1 MSLHWRRHRFDISQG
16 QGESVNE
23 RPSPVR
29 CTRIVQLKNGTPVVI
44 RPIRHDDRERIIR
57 AFQEL
62 EPESVYTRFFS
73 PKKELS
79 EADLARM
86 EASDFVRALTL
97 VATIGQGDDETII
110 GGGAYIVVDRPGH
123 PLTAEVS
130 FTIEDDY
137 HGQGLATRLMAVL
150 TEIAREQ
157 GIQSFEAE
165 VLASNSA
172 MLGVFRR
179 SDLPMRRRLKGGVV
193 FVAMDISGSETS

>member
-1 MSLHWRRHRFDISQG
+1 MS
-16 QGESVNE
+16 E

-29 CTRIVQLKNGTPVVI
+29 YTRIVQLKNGTSVVI
-44 RPIRHDDRERIIR
+44 RPIRHDDRERVIQT
-57 AFQEL
+57 FHEL
-62 EPESVYTRFFS
+62 KPESVYTRFFS
-73 PKKELS
+73 PKRELS

-86 EASDFVRALTL
+86 EASDFVHALTL

-110 GGGAYIVVDRPGH
+110 GGGAYIVTDRPGH

-137 HGQGLATRLMAVL
+137 HGQGLATRLMAAL

-157 GIQSFEAE
+157 GIQCFEAE

-179 SDLPMRRRLKGGVV
+179 SNLPMRRRLKGGVV
-193 FVAMDISGSETS
+193 FVAMDISGSEAS